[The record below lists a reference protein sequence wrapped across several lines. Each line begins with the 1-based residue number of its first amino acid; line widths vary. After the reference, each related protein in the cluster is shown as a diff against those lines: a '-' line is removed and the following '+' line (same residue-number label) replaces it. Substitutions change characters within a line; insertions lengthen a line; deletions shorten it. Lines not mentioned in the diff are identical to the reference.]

1 MWSRVKLSVAT
12 MDSYMMAGMSQE
24 RRTKLVCMYKRM
36 RRQPECHATS
46 DKELE
51 LLCRCV
57 VLRGVGFDACAGT
70 GNISRYLQNHCAGVR
85 EVDGADVDKRRV
97 GKVNCVQDSLRL
109 DLNPDAYDF
118 MIFSPPFL
126 LSDLFLTWA
135 LKQPVKMWCIHL
147 AGDYY
152 TNAPDY
158 RLQALKP
165 LIDSGLVLFVSGL
178 PIVENRPMRRCVWM
192 ILFRDKKIMRK
203 SCVEEACANIRTSRL
218 NEVDCM

>member
-1 MWSRVKLSVAT
+1 

-70 GNISRYLQNHCAGVR
+70 GNISRWTAQTLTN
-85 EVDGADVDKRRV
+85 DV
-97 GKVNCVQDSLRL
+97 S